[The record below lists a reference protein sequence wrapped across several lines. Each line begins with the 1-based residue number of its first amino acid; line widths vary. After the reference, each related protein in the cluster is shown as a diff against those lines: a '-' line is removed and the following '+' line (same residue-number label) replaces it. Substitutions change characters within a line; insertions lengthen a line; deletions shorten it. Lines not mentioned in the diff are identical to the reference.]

1 MRHWL
6 SRFSFSLLA
15 LAFLLGY
22 TGYRAAAEGTDRWHV
37 VPWYVGAAASTAAGL
52 AGLRERHRR

>member
-1 MRHWL
+1 MRRLL

-22 TGYRAAAEGTDRWHV
+22 TGYRAAADGRDRWHV
-37 VPWYVGAAASTAAGL
+37 VPWYVGAAAVAAVGL

>member
-6 SRFSFSLLA
+6 SRFSFSFLA

-22 TGYRAAAEGTDRWHV
+22 TGYRAAREGADGRHAA
-37 VPWYVGAAASTAAGL
+37 PWYVGAAASAAAGL